1 MAVVVKHKTIT
12 PQRHKTITPQRQN
25 FKRAVTVCK
34 EKVSH
39 LPKGAKRRA
48 YIECM
53 REQLRNKDA

>member
-12 PQRHKTITPQRQN
+12 PQRQK
-25 FKRAVTVCK
+25 FKHAVTVCK
-34 EKVSH
+34 EKVKQ

-53 REQLRNKDA
+53 REQLKK